1 MAEELLESYSP
12 EVVLSALLRLA
23 FNNELSESNYP
34 EIRSINVDR
43 KGKSCI
49 VMAIGARDG
58 FDCRRLVKLLKR
70 ECGLADPEINHVKV
84 MDDYST
90 ATVPFERAR
99 EVVQMLN
106 GLSEE
111 GPIAEIREQER
122 GTKHGRAQRNSR
134 RIAKSQERKGAKG
147 DREVRS
153 AKSKR
158 AEGSHSAEYKAPKP
172 KREKPAKPTTRKQSR
187 REQKEQRRRNK

>member
-1 MAEELLESYSP
+1 M
-12 EVVLSALLRLA
+12 VLSALLRLA

-34 EIRSINVDR
+34 EMRSINVDR

-70 ECGLADPEINHVKV
+70 ECGLADPEINNVKV

-122 GTKHGRAQRNSR
+122 GTKHGRAARNSR
-134 RIAKSQERKGAKG
+134 RIAKSQERKGSSKKG

-158 AEGSHSAEYKAPKP
+158 TEGSHSAEYKAPKP